1 PEGTPFFAGTY
12 IPRET
17 AYGRLGMLGLIPR
30 IRELWETRRDE
41 LVSSAQAV
49 AAALSQEA
57 APEAPGAVFDGATAS
72 SAALALWGRYD
83 HAHGGF
89 GGAPKFPMATVYPLL
104 LRAWK
109 RTGDER
115 ASRMVE
121 MTLSSMR
128 NGGIY
133 DQVGFGF
140 HRYATDGA
148 WQVPHFEKMLYDQ
161 ALLSIA
167 YIDAW
172 RATRNDFHARTAREI
187 CAYVL
192 RDLALPEGGFAS
204 AEDADS
210 EGEEGRF
217 YLWTRPGLEA
227 ALPEA
232 ELPLFRSIYD
242 LDGAGE
248 IVLHRHTA
256 ETAAP
261 GRAEEIL
268 RQARARRVRPSRD
281 DKVLAD
287 WNGLMIAALAR
298 AGGAFGEESFCTAAA
313 RAADFV
319 LSKMRD
325 PDGRLFHRWRDGQAA
340 IGAFAEDYAF
350 LAWGL
355 LELYEATL
363 EPRFLAQALDCAE
376 ALASR
381 FWDAESGGLFRTA
394 MDAEESPAQRTRPI
408 QDGVVPS
415 ANSVGFL
422 VFAKLAEITGS
433 AAHRDRAQAIAGL
446 YPKEAQSNAL
456 AYSFFLT
463 ALDFFLGPTIQV
475 VVAGDPDA
483 DDTRAMIRAC
493 RERFLPNA
501 TLVLRP
507 AGDRGRD
514 IVKLAPFVEFQDM
527 IGGKATAY
535 VCTSWACALPTTS
548 VEEMVSR
555 LDAPLSESASA

>member
-1 PEGTPFFAGTY
+1 
-12 IPRET
+12 
-17 AYGRLGMLGLIPR
+17 
-30 IRELWETRRDE
+30 
-41 LVSSAQAV
+41 
-49 AAALSQEA
+49 
-57 APEAPGAVFDGATAS
+57 
-72 SAALALWGRYD
+72 
-83 HAHGGF
+83 
-89 GGAPKFPMATVYPLL
+89 
-104 LRAWK
+104 
-109 RTGDER
+109 
-115 ASRMVE
+115 
-121 MTLSSMR
+121 MR

-140 HRYATDGA
+140 HRYATDAA

-161 ALLSIA
+161 ALLCVA
-167 YIDAW
+167 YTEAW
-172 RATRNDFHARTAREI
+172 RALRNDFHARTAKEV

-210 EGEEGRF
+210 EGEEGKF
-217 YLWTRPGLEA
+217 YLWTLPGLEA
-227 ALPEA
+227 ALPEE
-232 ELPLFRSIYD
+232 ELPPFRSVYD

-248 IVLHRHTA
+248 IILHRHPG

-268 RQARARRVRPSRD
+268 RQARARRARPSRD

-298 AGGAFGEESFCTAAA
+298 AGGTFGEESFCTAAA

-319 LSKMRD
+319 LGKMRG

-363 EPRFLAQALDCAE
+363 ETRFLSHALDCAE
-376 ALASR
+376 ALVSR
-381 FWDAESGGLFRTA
+381 FWDAGSGGLFRTA
-394 MDAEESPAQRTRPI
+394 ADAGESPAQRSRPI

-415 ANSVGFL
+415 ANSVGLL
-422 VFAKLAEITGS
+422 VFAKLAEITG
-433 AAHRDRAQAIAGL
+433 ATAWRDRAQAIAGL

-456 AYSFFLT
+456 AFSFFLA
-463 ALDFFLGPTIQV
+463 ALDFFLGPTTQLV
-475 VVAGDPDA
+475 VSGDPGA
-483 DDTRAMIRAC
+483 DDTRAMIRAY
-493 RERFLPNA
+493 RQMFLPKA

-507 AGDRGRD
+507 AGDRGKE
-514 IVKLAPFVEFQDM
+514 IVKLAPFVESQDM

-535 VCTSWACALPTTS
+535 VCTSWACTLPTTS
-548 VEEMVSR
+548 VEEMISR
-555 LDAPLSESASA
+555 LESPLPGSASA